1 MTPSPNRITAIAVAF
16 ELGVLVV
23 ALIVGW
29 AVARPLAPLLRP
41 TAVDSFLALPATI
54 PLLVVLWAVVRS
66 RWPPFRRL
74 VAEVDAHV
82 APLFAECSGLQLV
95 LIALAAGIGEEALFR
110 GGLLLAV
117 DPVGWPLALI
127 ATSALFGL
135 VHLVTP
141 AYAAL
146 AGVVG
151 LYLGALALWS
161 GGVWLPAA
169 VHALYDS
176 FALAVL
182 VRLQSP
188 ARRTTGPPSPREP
201 TPPRPADT
209 SGT

>member
-1 MTPSPNRITAIAVAF
+1 MLMNTGNHPKRGKSDGMSPSPNRIAAIAVAF
-16 ELGVLVV
+16 ELGVLGV
-23 ALIVGW
+23 ALAIGW
-29 AVARPLAPLLRP
+29 AVGRPVAPLLRP
-41 TAVDSFLALPATI
+41 TAVDSLLAFPATI
-54 PLLVVLWAVVRS
+54 PPLVVLWVVIRS
-66 RWPPFRRL
+66 PWPPFRRL

-95 LIALAAGIGEEALFR
+95 LIALAAGVGEEALFR

-117 DPVGWPLALI
+117 DSVGWPVALL

-169 VHALYDS
+169 VHALYD
-176 FALAVL
+176 FVALIVL
-182 VRLQSP
+182 VHSR
-188 ARRTTGPPSPREP
+188 
-201 TPPRPADT
+201 RPAD
-209 SGT
+209 